1 MCLILDS
8 FDSNGTLLLRENEKK
23 LFVKCK
29 ITGYFEPIARML
41 CKRMITGWDDNGDLI
56 VSLGDLFLY
65 LSKDT
70 LSIEKVSFPRIDKY
84 SERETLSID
93 IVSDINELIEVG
105 EVEEFNVCNKRVIYI
120 SSLDLIVFSEDD
132 RILTGYLVRGGIQGV
147 TEGNGKIKVTL
158 RGTLSYYDKSSA
170 DMDTIR
176 AIHGKNF
183 TLTES
188 KFFYTVE
195 SEGDSYYLDGRT
207 LERLNV

>member
-1 MCLILDS
+1 MCLVLDS
-8 FDSNGTLLLRENEKK
+8 FDSNGTLLLREDEKK

-29 ITGYFEPIARML
+29 LTGYYDPIVRML
-41 CKRMITGWDDNGDLI
+41 CKRMITGWDENGDLI

-65 LSKDT
+65 VSNDT
-70 LSIEKVSFPRIDKY
+70 LSIERVSFPRIDDY
-84 SERETLSID
+84 SKRETLSID

-105 EVEEFNVCNKRVIYI
+105 EVEEFNVCNKKIIYI
-120 SSLDLIVFSEDD
+120 SSLDLLVFTEDD
-132 RILTGYLVRGGIQGV
+132 RILTGYSVRGGIQGV
-147 TEGNGKIKVTL
+147 TEENDKIKVTL
-158 RGTLSYYDKSSA
+158 RGAFSYYDKSSA
-170 DMDTIR
+170 DMDTIK

>member
-1 MCLILDS
+1 MCLVLDS
-8 FDSNGTLLLRENEKK
+8 FDSNGTLLLREDEKK

-29 ITGYFEPIARML
+29 LTGYYEPIARML
-41 CKRMITGWDDNGDLI
+41 CNRIITGWDDNGDLI

-65 LSKDT
+65 LSNDT
-70 LSIEKVSFPRIDKY
+70 LSIERVSFPRIDDY
-84 SERETLSID
+84 SKRETLSID

-105 EVEEFNVCNKRVIYI
+105 GVEELNICNKRVIYI
-120 SSLDLIVFSEDD
+120 SSLDLIVFTEDD

-147 TEGNGKIKVTL
+147 TEENDKIKVTL

-170 DMDTIR
+170 NMDTIK

-207 LERLNV
+207 LERLNA